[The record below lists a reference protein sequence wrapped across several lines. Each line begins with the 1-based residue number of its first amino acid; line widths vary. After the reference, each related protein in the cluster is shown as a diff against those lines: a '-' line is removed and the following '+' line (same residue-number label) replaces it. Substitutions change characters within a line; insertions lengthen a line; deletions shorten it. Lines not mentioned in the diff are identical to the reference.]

1 MNPGKQ
7 KNKNKKRYLRVFC
20 NQYTPDLY
28 MPLLCSRMGRGWGNQ
43 LLMGD
48 GDSIT
53 HSTYMYT
60 FFCVSVYLV
69 RKELNVIFFNQ
80 QPCSYTGMLMHRW
93 VFFPAFL
100 RVISNKYCMHIPSA
114 KKRRLTASLSSGAML
129 SLKLV
134 LSLEI
139 DGPTMCSS
147 SSNVSPFIRINLCR
161 YLGS

>member
-1 MNPGKQ
+1 MFEFERENILRLRVCEILLISMNPGKQ
-7 KNKNKKRYLRVFC
+7 KNKNKKRYLPVFC

-28 MPLLCSRMGRGWGNQ
+28 IPLLCSRMGRGWGNQ

-80 QPCSYTGMLMHRW
+80 
-93 VFFPAFL
+93 
-100 RVISNKYCMHIPSA
+100 
-114 KKRRLTASLSSGAML
+114 
-129 SLKLV
+129 
-134 LSLEI
+134 
-139 DGPTMCSS
+139 
-147 SSNVSPFIRINLCR
+147 
-161 YLGS
+161 